1 MAGWH
6 RPMNPTIAQSKAD
19 LRRGLRRPERSAE
32 ERRALSQAACVR
44 LQREPC
50 WTAAATILF
59 YSARGDEIDLAGL
72 IKEALAGGKTAALL
86 KFEPD
91 SNAYASFQVKDLARD
106 CAPGK
111 FGLGEPGPG
120 CGAVPVNQLD
130 LVLVPGVA
138 FDPAGHRLGRG
149 RGYYDRLLAGVAG
162 IKCGVAFD
170 EQIVPA
176 VPVEPHDIILD
187 CIVTPTRWL
196 DIRSRAV

>member
-1 MAGWH
+1 MNRTMA
-6 RPMNPTIAQSKAD
+6 QCKAD
-19 LRRGLRRPERSAE
+19 LRRELRRPGRSAE
-32 ERRALSQAACVR
+32 ERRALSQAACNR
-44 LQREPC
+44 LQQEPC
-50 WTAAATILF
+50 WTAAKTILF

-72 IKEALAGGKTAALL
+72 IEEALAGGRTAALL
-86 KFEPD
+86 KFEPA
-91 SNAYASFQVKDLARD
+91 SNAYSSFQVKDLARD

-111 FGLGEPGPG
+111 FGLAEPGPR
-120 CGAVPVNQLD
+120 CGSVPVNQLD

-170 EQIVPA
+170 EQIVPTL
-176 VPVEPHDIILD
+176 PVEPHDIILD

-196 DIRSRAV
+196 DVRSRTV